1 MNVPP
6 EIALH
11 EAIAELEELRLR
23 LGADRLLGEWN
34 VPTGAVCV
42 IVPGPHV
49 MVEDQ
54 EVPLQR
60 REAS

>member
-6 EIALH
+6 QIDLGEAL
-11 EAIAELEELRLR
+11 AQLEELRVW
-23 LGADRLLGEWN
+23 LGADRLLGEWKI
-34 VPTGAVCV
+34 PTGAVCI
-42 IVPGPHV
+42 IVPGPHI